1 MMEMPGAE
9 REWKRVRL
17 LLSVRKSVIG
27 NVALQN
33 LQGFDARGERYLVV
47 VSHQTFHHIGYPRKK
62 LWGR

>member
-1 MMEMPGAE
+1 MLDFCYAFG
-9 REWKRVRL
+9 
-17 LLSVRKSVIG
+17 SSVIG

-62 LWGR
+62 SRGL